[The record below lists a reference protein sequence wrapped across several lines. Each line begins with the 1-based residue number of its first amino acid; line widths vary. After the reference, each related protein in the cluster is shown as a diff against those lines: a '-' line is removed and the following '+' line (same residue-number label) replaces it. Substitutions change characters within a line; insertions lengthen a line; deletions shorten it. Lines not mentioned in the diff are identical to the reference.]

1 MTPRTTRVTD
11 AIQEAGSA
19 FMAWHACH
27 SGEFPDAEERERL
40 ALLALEQLTHS
51 IQIATL
57 IAPGDL
63 LMAEERDVIDR
74 SWKIIRENECDELV
88 RRALGEFALK
98 MLERGPGPD
107 SSSGN
112 SGDAG

>member
-19 FMAWHACH
+19 FMAWHH
-27 SGEFPDAEERERL
+27 HRESEFHDMEEREQL
-40 ALLALEQLTHS
+40 ALMALEQLATA

-57 IAPGDL
+57 AEPGDL
-63 LMAEERDVIDR
+63 LMSKEREVIDR
-74 SWKIIRENECDELV
+74 SWNIIRENEREDTV

-98 MLERGPGPD
+98 LIERGHLPD
-107 SSSGN
+107 AG
-112 SGDAG
+112 SGDPEANA